1 MNSPTVF
8 ISVVKLVL
16 LSNGSLRVSSSTS
29 PPKDPFLGIALEDVK
44 YYSSSN
50 RIKCKDGSKKFT
62 RAQVNDDFCDCPN
75 GTDEPGTSACP
86 NGKFYCRNA
95 GHVPVIIFSSRVND
109 GICVTVDKFQG
120 SGKIMRRILRKIAS
134 RQLDKLGDN
143 STLADPSVVNQ
154 LISLADT

>member
-8 ISVVKLVL
+8 ISVVELVL

-109 GICVTVDKFQG
+109 GICGFP
-120 SGKIMRRILRKIAS
+120 SLMS
-134 RQLDKLGDN
+134 LDN
-143 STLADPSVVNQ
+143 FYF
-154 LISLADT
+154 